1 MPTHTIILAHGVLGF
16 GHYFGLPLPIDSPIA
31 YFNGVARHL
40 KKRVDQVLEPQVSP
54 IGSIAERAETLAKVI
69 SLQPPGR
76 IDVIAHS
83 MGGLDARYALARMPD
98 VAARVT
104 ALVTIGTPHKGS
116 PVADAVCNHIP
127 NALTQAIPEF
137 IKNQAGA
144 LKDLTTAA
152 AKKFNAT
159 TSDAEGVRY
168 YNIAGNAKQGT
179 PSLFYPLA
187 TLLEQSNTEIND
199 GLVLKS
205 SALYEGH
212 THLEDWPVDHAGEIG
227 WGTEEPFPIF
237 DILPFTTSAHLKRYD
252 ALLTL
257 LLSLPGRS

>member
-54 IGSIAERAETLAKVI
+54 IGHIADRAKTLADI
-69 SLQPPGR
+69 IRQQPPGR

-83 MGGLDARYALARMPD
+83 MGGLDARFALAHMPD

-116 PVADAVCNHIP
+116 PVADAVFDHTH
-127 NALTQAIPEF
+127 ALTRAIPEF

-144 LKDLTTAA
+144 LEDLTTTA
-152 AKKFNAT
+152 AKKFNDT
-159 TSDAEGVRY
+159 TSDAPGVRY
-168 YNIAGNAKQGT
+168 YNIAGDARKGA

-187 TLLEQSNTEIND
+187 TVLETSNPGIND

-205 SALYEGH
+205 SALYDGH

-257 LLSLPGRS
+257 LLSLPGRL